1 NGNIRIGDR
10 NFDLRASKA
19 AFKSQNVLEIAGLLG
34 TQYVLQDQKH
44 IRGKMSTEYE
54 EETNAIERNAEEKLT
69 DLPKYILHG
78 KDKANHF
85 RSPYV
90 KTSHGNVDDIL
101 NKLTTEDDIYK
112 RTYNRN

>member
-10 NFDLRASKA
+10 NFDLRPSKA
-19 AFKSQNVLEIAGLLG
+19 AFKSQNLLENTGLLG
-34 TQYVLQDQKH
+34 TRYVLQDQEQ
-44 IRGKMSTEYE
+44 IRRKMSTEYE

-78 KDKANHF
+78 KDKANKF
-85 RSPYV
+85 RLPYDEL
-90 KTSHGNVDDIL
+90 SNGNVDDLL

-112 RTYNRN
+112 RT